1 MSLKVLGAGAIMLL
15 IIGLL
20 FLAFS
25 PTPTGHFGIIHNAN
39 EQTKIGAVLALSG
52 PSAIWGESVKNGMT
66 LALLDHPNL
75 IVTYE
80 DSKGNAVD
88 GVSAYQK
95 LKLEEVDVFIS
106 ALSIVSVPL
115 ASLAKEDKKVMIITQ
130 SAANNITN
138 EYAFRYYTDA
148 NHFATPAFESEI
160 TPLKDVEKIAVIY
173 RNDEYAKSVAE
184 KIQELSATQGKKI
197 VFIESYVPNE
207 TDYSTILLKAKETK
221 PEAILFVPTP
231 PSESL
236 AILKKIQE
244 MDFNIPIIE
253 VSNVQSDLATRAKAP
268 DITFYTN
275 QFAFSILGNSEEFK
289 EKYRTMFGIEPN
301 FVAAFGYDIIN
312 LIASCEKNKLK
323 ECLENKNEIIGVTG
337 VASNITNNDIVL
349 PMYLEKVN

>member
-1 MSLKVLGAGAIMLL
+1 MNLKILGIGAIILL
-15 IIGLL
+15 AIGLL

-25 PTPTGHFGIIHNAN
+25 PNPTGNFGVIHTN

-52 PSAIWGESVKNGMT
+52 PSAIWGESVKNGME
-66 LALLDHPNL
+66 LALLEHPNL
-75 IVTYE
+75 KVIYE
-80 DSKGNAVD
+80 DSKGTAVD

-95 LKLEEVDVFIS
+95 LKLEEPDIFVS

-148 NHFATPAFESEI
+148 NHFATPAFESELS
-160 TPLKDVEKIAVIY
+160 PLKNVKKLAVVY
-173 RNDEYAKSVAE
+173 RNDEYAKSVAL
-184 KIQELSATQGKKI
+184 KIQELSAMQGKEI

-207 TDYSTILLKAKETK
+207 TNFSTILLKAKESN
-221 PEAILFVPTP
+221 PEALLFIPTP

-236 AILKKIQE
+236 AILNKVQE

-253 VSNVQSDLATRAKAP
+253 VSNVQSDPETQAKAP
-268 DITFYTN
+268 NITFYTN
-275 QFAFSILGNSEEFK
+275 QFAFSISGNSETFK
-289 EKYRTMFGIEPN
+289 EKYKAMFGKEPN

-312 LIASCEKNKLK
+312 LIASCEKDKIK

-337 VASNITNNDIVL
+337 IANNITNNDIVL
-349 PMYLEKVN
+349 PMYLTQVN